1 MWIIIFYFVKQSTF
15 MKFNSSYFILF
26 ALLLIVELLIGI
38 YLHDALVRPYG
49 GDFLVVILIYCFI
62 KSFLDTSVIKTAI
75 GVLAF
80 SYAVEISQYFH
91 LIKVL
96 GLQHS
101 RVASLILGSS
111 FSFSDLLCYT
121 LGTLLVLLIEKIRIG
136 QKLSFN

>member
-1 MWIIIFYFVKQSTF
+1 MKENAGYFLL
-15 MKFNSSYFILF
+15 FI
-26 ALLLIVELLIGI
+26 ALLVIELLIGT
-38 YLHDALVRPYG
+38 YLHDTFIRPYG

-62 KSFLDTSVIKTAI
+62 KSFLNTSVIKTAI
-75 GVLAF
+75 GVLTF

-121 LGTLLVLLIEKIRIG
+121 LGILLVLLIEKIRIG